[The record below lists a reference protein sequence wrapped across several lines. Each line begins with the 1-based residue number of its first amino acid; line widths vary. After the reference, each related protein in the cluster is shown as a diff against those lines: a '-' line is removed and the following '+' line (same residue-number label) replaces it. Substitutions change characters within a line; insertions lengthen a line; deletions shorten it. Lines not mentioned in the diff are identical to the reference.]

1 MSQAAPSGNIADAL
15 AHATT
20 QKGTSLAALS
30 DQQPQLL
37 VFLRH
42 FG

>member
-1 MSQAAPSGNIADAL
+1 MNIGGAL
-15 AHATT
+15 AGATT
-20 QKGTSLAALS
+20 QKGIFLAALS
-30 DQQPQLL
+30 DAQPLLL